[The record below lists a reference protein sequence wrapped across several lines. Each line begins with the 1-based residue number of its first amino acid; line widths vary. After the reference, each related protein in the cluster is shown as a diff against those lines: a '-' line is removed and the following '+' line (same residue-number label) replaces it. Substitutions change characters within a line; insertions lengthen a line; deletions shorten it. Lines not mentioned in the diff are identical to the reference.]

1 MHKALRAGREREQ
14 EQERERHGIARRA
27 ALVCVTAALAACATP
42 GPGPVPPAGPAP
54 GTTPPATAP
63 AAPPRLAGS
72 SWYWLGTVTPA
83 GLVTPADPGSFNLEF
98 LDGGQLAAQ
107 VDCNSGSGT
116 WRQDGSTLKIGPLA
130 TTRKMCPSGTDAQ
143 RFGAQL
149 GLVRSARFASGLLE
163 LELGDAGTMVLAR
176 DPDGRLVS
184 FTCPSGTP
192 PLLVAFGRDRAVVR
206 WNGRSWAMQQQPSA
220 SGTRYGSGNAIL
232 FSKGNEAT
240 LVSGGRQVAGPCVTR
255 R

>member
-1 MHKALRAGREREQ
+1 MD
-14 EQERERHGIARRA
+14 ARQQRPG
-27 ALVCVTAALAACATP
+27 LVRRTTLACTVAALAACAAP
-42 GPGPVPPAGPAP
+42 GPGPVPGPETP
-54 GTTPPATAP
+54 VPVTPPAPVAP
-63 AAPPRLAGS
+63 APPPRLAGS

-116 WRQDGSTLKIGPLA
+116 WRQDGSALKIGPLA
-130 TTRKMCPSGTDAQ
+130 TTRKMCPSGSDAQ
-143 RFGAQL
+143 RFGVQL
-149 GLVRSARFASGLLE
+149 ALVRSARLAAGLLE
-163 LELGDAGTMVLAR
+163 LELGEAGRMVLSR

-184 FTCPSGTP
+184 FACPNGAS
-192 PLLVAFGRDRAVVR
+192 PLLVAFGRDQAVVR
-206 WNGRSWAMQQQPSA
+206 WNGRSWAMTQQPSA

-240 LVSGGRQVAGPCVTR
+240 LVSGGRQVAGPCLSKR
-255 R
+255 